1 MSDNRERQRA
11 FREAMAAR
19 GFVQV
24 NGWIH
29 RDQLPEVSDLLRVLR
44 TNRYLTVELVRDV
57 TTGKLAA
64 IRKLLR

>member
-1 MSDNRERQRA
+1 MTNVERQRA
-11 FREAMAAR
+11 FREQMVAKGM
-19 GFVQV
+19 VQV

-29 RDQLPEVSDLLRVLR
+29 RDQLPEVNDLLKALR

-64 IRKLLR
+64 VRKLLR